1 MLKKSYRFLFAAL
14 LAMLF
19 FCMAACSPSVPAID
33 AVATAQVEET
43 ANITSTVAPEP
54 AHSAT
59 PAPATKAPSTP
70 VPTPT
75 LAPATPKPT
84 VAPTK
89 APNAPAPA
97 TPAPAKVPAT
107 PVPTSAPVVSETT
120 SQRNAVKS
128 AISYIKYMAF
138 SYEGLISQLEYEKY
152 SHEDA
157 VYGAE
162 KFTSAQAQYGADN
175 CGADWMEQAVKSAKS
190 YLTYMSF
197 SRSGLIDQ
205 LEYEGF
211 THEQAVYGVE
221 QNGL

>member
-1 MLKKSYRFLFAAL
+1 
-14 LAMLF
+14 
-19 FCMAACSPSVPAID
+19 MAACSPSVPAID

-70 VPTPT
+70 IPTPT
-75 LAPATPKPT
+75 SAPATPKPT

-89 APNAPAPA
+89 APN
-97 TPAPAKVPAT
+97 TPAPAT
-107 PVPTSAPVVSETT
+107 PVPTKAPSTPIPTSAPAASETT

-128 AISYIKYMAF
+128 AKSYIKYMAF
-138 SYEGLISQLEYEKY
+138 SYEGLISQLEYEQY

-157 VYGAE
+157 V
-162 KFTSAQAQYGADN
+162 YGADN

-190 YLTYMSF
+190 YINYMAF
-197 SRSGLIDQ
+197 SYKGLIKQ
-205 LEYEGF
+205 LEYENSQVLKHNTARIIAARIGWSKLLKAPN
-211 THEQAVYGVE
+211 HILRICHSRAAV
-221 QNGL
+221 